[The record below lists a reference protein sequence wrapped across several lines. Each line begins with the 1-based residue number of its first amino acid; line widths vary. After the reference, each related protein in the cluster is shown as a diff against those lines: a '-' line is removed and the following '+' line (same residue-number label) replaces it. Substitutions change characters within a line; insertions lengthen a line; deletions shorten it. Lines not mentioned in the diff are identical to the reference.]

1 MNCPSCQSEAAPGTV
16 FCREC
21 GARLP
26 QEPPPLKVLQE
37 RYVLTKKLGQG
48 GMGSV
53 FLATDRRLSTARWAV
68 KELTDVQITSP
79 LERERAA
86 ESFRQEAEML
96 AGLSHPNL
104 PRVTDSFTQDGRN
117 YVVMEFIPGESLE
130 AYLEQAGLPR
140 PIPEVMAW
148 ARQLCAVLTYLHTQ
162 QPPVIFR
169 DLKPGNIIMTPD
181 GTLRLIDFG
190 IARHF
195 KPGQSRDTQAF
206 GTVGYSAPEQ
216 YGQGQTDAR
225 SDVYSLSVMLH
236 QMLTGYDPSNT
247 PFRLPPAAQLNRNV
261 PMPISNV
268 LARGVQNDPAQRFAS
283 IADFRQALFGTGNL
297 VQPQQGQVAIRPA
310 MGPMINPAGA
320 GAIPLQATAPP
331 PTRKSTGLAVAAKRL
346 GFVSVGLMGLGMLM
360 VIVGNTVGGT
370 KHALFNFG
378 SFVSVLPL
386 PLGPL
391 AILLGLIAFF
401 LKRTKQTARGQSDAS
416 TGIATGILTL
426 LLFCGLLTFI
436 GSRL

>member
-117 YVVMEFIPGESLE
+117 YLVMEFIPGESLE

-148 ARQLCAVLTYLHTQ
+148 ARQLCEVLTYLHTQ
-162 QPPVIFR
+162 HPPVIFR
-169 DLKPGNIIMTPD
+169 DLKPGNIIVTPD

-247 PFRLPPAAQLNRNV
+247 PFRLPPAAQVNRTV
-261 PMPISNV
+261 PIPISNV
-268 LARGVQNDPAQRFAS
+268 LARGMQNDPAQRFAS

-297 VQPQQGQVAIRPA
+297 VQPQHDQMAVRPA
-310 MGPMINPAGA
+310 VGPMLNPAGA

-331 PTRKSTGLAVAAKRL
+331 AGKSTGLAVTAKRVGL
-346 GFVSVGLMGLGMLM
+346 ISIGLMGLGA
-360 VIVGNTVGGT
+360 VIAVLGISDPKRTLIG
-370 KHALFNFG
+370 FG
-378 SFVSVLPL
+378 SLLAMPSLV
-386 PLGPL
+386 LGPL
-391 AILLGLIAFF
+391 AIILGLVAFF
-401 LKRTKQTARGQSDAS
+401 QKATKQTTRGQSDA
-416 TGIATGILTL
+416 TIGIATGMLTL
-426 LLFCGLLTFI
+426 LLCCGLLWFI
-436 GSRL
+436 GARTP